1 MYEAEDYY
9 KPLGVD
15 NFWSKTL
22 IEYES
27 SFDKNKTLSV
37 KKISEYNQTIV
48 KRYHKWS
55 KKIQLTISINFISS
69 KDNDGC

>member
-48 KRYHKWS
+48 KRYHK
-55 KKIQLTISINFISS
+55 
-69 KDNDGC
+69 